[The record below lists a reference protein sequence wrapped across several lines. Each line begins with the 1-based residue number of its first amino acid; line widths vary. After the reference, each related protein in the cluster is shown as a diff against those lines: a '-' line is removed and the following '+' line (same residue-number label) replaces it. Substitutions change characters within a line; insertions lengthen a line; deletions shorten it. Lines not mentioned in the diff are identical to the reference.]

1 MYRPKKKSIYFLQ
14 VLWKTHFRTK
24 INFMT
29 NREMSIRIVR
39 RYSMRIVEEKTIE
52 LTYKSPWQIYHHSK
66 WSFLKYS
73 LCPE

>member
-1 MYRPKKKSIYFLQ
+1 MYRPMKKPIYFLQ

-52 LTYKSPWQIYHHSK
+52 LTYKSP
-66 WSFLKYS
+66 
-73 LCPE
+73 